1 VNDPMATI
9 VAPPGAGTTSDAE
22 LARSLVASAAVDQA
36 LRQVVAGKAADC
48 AAALLAAGVI
58 DQAQAATLRRLPPAR
73 LVGPFELVGRLG
85 AGAMGEVHRA
95 RDLERGGEAALKLVT
110 GRFEDDPGFQRR
122 FEREAKVL
130 EGLDHPAIA
139 RCLGRGTHQ
148 GHPWMAMEYV
158 RGPSLADLLA
168 SHGPMLQQHAVRL
181 CLQVAQ
187 GLHHAWE
194 HGNLVHRDIKPGN
207 ILVER
212 GSRDHYAAPDHNDR
226 AKIIDFGLAKAAE
239 TGSAST
245 VLTMAGTVLGTPA
258 YMSPEQVTGNETDC
272 RSDVYA
278 LGATL
283 YHLLTGAVPYE
294 GRSPAEVMSK
304 HLHEPIQDPGRMV
317 PALAQGIRRLAM
329 TAMAKDPGQ
338 RFRDHQ
344 AFAIAAQECLD
355 EMRSRRLPLVRKP
368 LTTKYK
374 TPLPVAAP
382 QAPVVPTTARHRKPE
397 PPKPEPPKP
406 DTQRHASEQRPASS
420 TSGALAA
427 AYTDRIRR
435 KHTTEPAAAGTARQ
449 TPPRPAPAATGTARQ
464 TPPRPAPAAT
474 GTARQT
480 PPRPAPATPGTA
492 RQTAPA
498 AAPVPPPAP
507 AGDPPPGAVDRLVR
521 WAPLLVM
528 ALAAGLVVL
537 GLLVRR

>member
-1 VNDPMATI
+1 MSDPMATL

-22 LARSLVASAAVDQA
+22 LARSLVAPTAVDLA
-36 LRQVVAGKAADC
+36 LRQVVAGKAGDC
-48 AAALLAAGVI
+48 AAALLAAGLI
-58 DQAQAATLRRLPPAR
+58 NQAQAATLRRLPPAR
-73 LVGPFELVGRLG
+73 LVGPFELMGRLG
-85 AGAMGEVHRA
+85 AGAMGEVYRA
-95 RDLERGGEAALKLVT
+95 HDLERGGEAALKLVT

-148 GHPWMAMEYV
+148 GHLWMAMEYV

-168 SHGPMLQQHAVRL
+168 GHGPMLQQHAVRL

-187 GLHHAWE
+187 GLHHAWQ

-212 GSRDHYAAPDHNDR
+212 GNRDHYAAPDHNDR
-226 AKIIDFGLAKAAE
+226 AKIIDFGLAKATD

-245 VLTMAGTVLGTPA
+245 VLTMAGTVLGTPS

-283 YHLLTGAVPYE
+283 YHLLTGIVPYE

-304 HLHEPIQDPGRMV
+304 HLHEPVQDPGRMV
-317 PALAQGIRRLAM
+317 PALSQGIRRLAM

-338 RFRDHQ
+338 RFQDHR
-344 AFAIAAQECLD
+344 AFALAAQECLD

-382 QAPVVPTTARHRKPE
+382 QAPAVPTTARHRKPE
-397 PPKPEPPKP
+397 QP
-406 DTQRHASEQRPASS
+406 TTARHAGNPAEPGTQHHGPEERPPTT

-435 KHTTEPAAAGTARQ
+435 RRTPEPAAPGTARQ
-449 TPPRPAPAATGTARQ
+449 TPPGPTPVTPSTGRQPAPAAVLASS
-464 TPPRPAPAAT
+464 
-474 GTARQT
+474 
-480 PPRPAPATPGTA
+480 
-492 RQTAPA
+492 
-498 AAPVPPPAP
+498 PPAP

-521 WAPLLVM
+521 WAPLLVL
-528 ALAAGLVVL
+528 ALAAGLVAL
-537 GLLVRR
+537 GLLARR